1 MREIILGTAG
11 HVDHGKTSLI
21 RALTGIETD
30 RLKEEKKRGIT
41 IELGFAFLDLACGHR
56 LGIVDVPG
64 HEKFVRN
71 MVAGAAGMD
80 MVAFIIAADEGIMP
94 QTREHFDICRLLGVR
109 DGLIILTKKDMV
121 EPEWLEMVEEDV
133 MNFFAGSFLEDAP
146 IVAVSSTTG
155 EGIDQV
161 KKILDDKVR
170 AINFQEEFGPF
181 RLAVD
186 RVFSMKGFGTVITGS
201 SLSGRISVG
210 DDLMF
215 YPGELLAKIRG
226 IQVHGKDC
234 EQVEAG
240 HRTAINL
247 QGIEKEEINRGDLA
261 ATPHS
266 MQPSTLLDA
275 DLHYLANNLKKL
287 KNRTQVRVHV
297 GTREI
302 VGRVVLMEADTVQ
315 PGEDANIQLILQE
328 PVALWPGDR
337 FVIRSYSPITTLG
350 GGVILN
356 NAPPKRKR
364 TVERDRLRNKQI
376 FAIYKTDSTDS
387 DNPEENAGRATDG
400 ITEKMLLFLK
410 ESGFMGITAEQLST
424 RLGLF
429 GKKLKKQLQ
438 KPISTGKI
446 LVVESDSQRLVAA
459 SVVEKISQA
468 VLDLLE
474 QYHKNNPLKSGILRE
489 EIRSSLRPQVDPK
502 LFQYTLNSLAK
513 KSLIV
518 QEDAE
523 VRLAG
528 HEVILQ
534 LDEKEMQGKISQLYQ
549 KAGLKPP
556 NLKDVL
562 ASFGEFPEKQIRQV
576 IDLLLQKGTLVKVN
590 ESLYF
595 HAQELEKLAEE
606 VSGFIQQEGEIDA
619 PRFKALTGLTRKFS
633 IPLLEYFD
641 KIKLT
646 IRVGDK
652 RILRKSD

>member
-30 RLKEEKKRGIT
+30 RLQEEKKRGIT
-41 IELGFAFLDLACGHR
+41 IELGFAYIDLACGHR

-80 MVAFIIAADEGIMP
+80 MVAFIVAADEGIMP
-94 QTREHFDICRLLGVR
+94 QTREHFDICKLLGVK

-121 EPEWLEMVEEDV
+121 EEEWLEMVEEEVAD
-133 MNFFAGSFLEDAP
+133 FFADSFLEEAP
-146 IVAVSSTTG
+146 ILAVSSTTG
-155 EGIDQV
+155 EGIEEV
-161 KKILDDKVR
+161 GKVLDEKVR
-170 AINFQEEFGPF
+170 KINFQEEFGPF

-201 SLSGRISVG
+201 SLSGRIAVG
-210 DDLMF
+210 EDLMF
-215 YPGELLAKIRG
+215 YPGGLIAKIRG
-226 IQVHGKDC
+226 IQVHGK
-234 EQVEAG
+234 EQKIVEAG

-261 ATPHS
+261 ATPGT

-275 DLHYLANNLKKL
+275 DFHYLANNTKKL
-287 KNRTQVRVHV
+287 KNRMQVRLHL

-302 VGRVVLMEADTVQ
+302 LARVVLMEQDTVE
-315 PGEDANIQLILQE
+315 PGDDADIQLILQE
-328 PVALWPGDR
+328 PAAVWPGDR
-337 FVIRSYSPITTLG
+337 FVLRSYSPLATLG

-364 TVERDRLRNKQI
+364 SSEPDQEHNRTV
-376 FAIYKTDSTDS
+376 FSIYKA
-387 DNPEENAGRATDG
+387 ENSGESLID
-400 ITEKMLLFLK
+400 KMLLFLE
-410 ESGFMGITAEQLST
+410 ESGVQGITAAQLST

-438 KPISTGKI
+438 APISARKVV
-446 LVVESDSQRLVAA
+446 VVESDSQRLVAA
-459 SVVEKISQA
+459 RIIERLSQA
-468 VLDLLE
+468 VLSLLE
-474 QYHKNNPLKSGILRE
+474 QYHKDNPLKTGLARE
-489 EIRSSLRPQVDPK
+489 EIRSRLRPPVDQK
-502 LFQYTLNSLAK
+502 LFQYLMSNLGK
-513 KSLIV
+513 NDRII
-518 QEDAE
+518 QEGAE
-523 VRLAG
+523 VRLSS
-528 HEVILQ
+528 HEVTLQ
-534 LDEKEMQGKISQLYQ
+534 LDEQEMQEKIGMLYEN
-549 KAGLKPP
+549 AGLRPP

-562 ASFGEFPEKQIRQV
+562 ASFAEFPEKQIRQV
-576 IDLLLQKGTLVKVN
+576 IDLLLQKGTLVKIN
-590 ESLYF
+590 EALFF
-595 HAQELEKLAEE
+595 HARELNCLAADLQDYLGRHE
-606 VSGFIQQEGEIDA
+606 EIDA
-619 PRFKALTGLTRKFS
+619 PGFKDLTGLTRKFS

-652 RILRKSD
+652 RILRKSGG